1 MSSSPVRNVSDT
13 ARWVA
18 AYRALESAQPD
29 ALFNDHLAARMAGER
44 GRAIANAASEHSQWA
59 LIARTRLIDDLILE
73 GISRGVDCVLNLAA
87 GFDTRPY
94 RLPLP
99 AELLWIE
106 ADLAPLLDEKEE
118 LLRDETPHCKLERA
132 RVDLADGM
140 ARSSFFKAVNGRA
153 QRILAITEGLV
164 IYLDVAQATELAG
177 AIAAMSNVHHW
188 IVDFSSPELISM
200 MQKQMSDTL
209 AQAPFKL
216 EATGGV
222 TLFEGYGWQA
232 DQVFS
237 LLKEAGRFH
246 RLPLMLRP
254 FAVLPQPDPRR
265 TQGRWSVVVQYRR
278 TDG

>member
-1 MSSSPVRNVSDT
+1 MSPSPVRNISDT

-29 ALFNDHLAARMAGER
+29 ALFNDHLAARLAGER
-44 GRAIANAASEHSQWA
+44 GRAIANATSEHSQWA
-59 LIARTRLIDDLILE
+59 LITRTRLIDDLVLQ
-73 GISRGVDCVLNLAA
+73 GINRGVDCVLNLAA

-106 ADLAPLLDEKEE
+106 ADLAPLLEEKEE
-118 LLRDETPHCKLERA
+118 LLRDETPRCKLERA
-132 RVDLADGM
+132 RVDLADSM
-140 ARSSFFKAVNGRA
+140 ARSRFFETVNGRA

-164 IYLDVAQATELAG
+164 IYLETTQATELAG
-177 AIAAMSNVHHW
+177 AIAAMSNVTHW
-188 IVDFSSPELISM
+188 IVDFSSPELVST
-200 MQKQMSDTL
+200 MQSQMSDTL
-209 AQAPFKL
+209 VQAPFKL

-222 TLFEGYGWQA
+222 TLFEGFGWHA

-246 RLPLMLRP
+246 RLPFMLRP
-254 FAVLPQPDPRR
+254 FALLPQPDPRR
-265 TQGRWSVVVQYRR
+265 TQGRWSVVAQYRR
-278 TDG
+278 ATG